1 MGHRGDKMSMFVI
14 ENIFLNI
21 ILIMFP
27 ILIYFLLSC
36 YKDEISKQFDDLIL
50 NISLATSLY
59 LCLKFGTIT
68 DDNKILLF
76 CNIPIVIA
84 YMKKKPVTAI
94 VLSIVNV
101 LYCYFSY
108 DIVCYS
114 TILKYISYLI
124 IYFLAIKKRISMGSF
139 ILCIAVLQGFF
150 LSFEYF
156 FQEDVDVFKDF
167 VELLF
172 IVFLYYLV
180 AFSIVYLFKLI
191 EKIKTLNSS
200 IKDLEKDKKIK
211 DALFKLTHEIKN
223 PLAVCKGY
231 LDMIDLEKKDKAI
244 KYIDIMKQEI
254 SRSLNI
260 MTDFTEFNKIKIVKE
275 QIDLNLLLDD
285 LYESFKLILKAKN
298 IKLTYIDREDEDIYF
313 DGDYERIK
321 QVLINLI
328 KNSIESIDEKGEI
341 KIYSDIYEKYI
352 DIVVEDNGQGMDEET
367 LKHLTEMFY
376 TTKIGGSGLG
386 VALSNEIIKAHR
398 GELIYKSKINEGTI
412 VKIRLPIN

>member
-1 MGHRGDKMSMFVI
+1 MVHRGDKMSMFVI

-36 YKDEISKQFDDLIL
+36 YKDEISKHFDDLIL

-68 DDNKILLF
+68 EDNKILLF

-180 AFSIVYLFKLI
+180 AFSIVYLFKL
-191 EKIKTLNSS
+191 
-200 IKDLEKDKKIK
+200 
-211 DALFKLTHEIKN
+211 
-223 PLAVCKGY
+223 
-231 LDMIDLEKKDKAI
+231 
-244 KYIDIMKQEI
+244 
-254 SRSLNI
+254 
-260 MTDFTEFNKIKIVKE
+260 
-275 QIDLNLLLDD
+275 
-285 LYESFKLILKAKN
+285 
-298 IKLTYIDREDEDIYF
+298 
-313 DGDYERIK
+313 
-321 QVLINLI
+321 
-328 KNSIESIDEKGEI
+328 
-341 KIYSDIYEKYI
+341 
-352 DIVVEDNGQGMDEET
+352 
-367 LKHLTEMFY
+367 
-376 TTKIGGSGLG
+376 
-386 VALSNEIIKAHR
+386 
-398 GELIYKSKINEGTI
+398 
-412 VKIRLPIN
+412 